1 VRRIFL
7 GKCAK
12 IPNLLLANNSEIM
25 KKSVEF
31 SKESI
36 TVIESGKKVVGQVFI
51 DQVSGKLTFKQ
62 FNRNKRKKDTVIMAL
77 ESGWL
82 KESATRMKFFS
93 SVKKAAGA
101 KCIGRAMNR
110 DLCISLNAMD
120 KYFETYGKEG
130 E

>member
-1 VRRIFL
+1 MRRIFL

-62 FNRNKRKKDTVIMAL
+62 FNRNKRKKDIVIMAL

-82 KESATRMKFFS
+82 KESQTRMKFYS
-93 SVKKAAGA
+93 SVKKSVGA
-101 KCIGRAMNR
+101 KCIRRAMNR
-110 DLCISLNAMD
+110 DLMASMDAMD
-120 KYFETYGKEG
+120 KVLKENC
-130 E
+130 

>member
-1 VRRIFL
+1 
-7 GKCAK
+7 
-12 IPNLLLANNSEIM
+12 M

-62 FNRNKRKKDTVIMAL
+62 FNRNKRKKDIVIMAL

-82 KESATRMKFFS
+82 KESQTRMKFYS
-93 SVKKAAGA
+93 SVKKSVGA
-101 KCIGRAMNR
+101 KCIRRAMNR
-110 DLCISLNAMD
+110 DLMASMDAMD
-120 KYFETYGKEG
+120 KVLKENC
-130 E
+130 

>member
-1 VRRIFL
+1 
-7 GKCAK
+7 
-12 IPNLLLANNSEIM
+12 M

-62 FNRNKRKKDTVIMAL
+62 FNRNKRKKDNVIMAL

-82 KESATRMKFFS
+82 KESRTRMKFYS
-93 SVKKAAGA
+93 SVKKSVGA
-101 KCIGRAMNR
+101 KCIRRAMNR
-110 DLCISLNAMD
+110 DLMASMDAMD
-120 KYFETYGKEG
+120 KVLNENC
-130 E
+130 

>member
-1 VRRIFL
+1 MRRIFL

-36 TVIESGKKVVGQVFI
+36 TGIESGKKVVGQVFI
-51 DQVSGKLTFKQ
+51 DQISGKLTFKQ

-82 KESATRMKFFS
+82 KESRTRMKFYS
-93 SVKKAAGA
+93 SVKKTVGA
-101 KCIGRAMNR
+101 RCIRRAMDR
-110 DLCISLNAMD
+110 DFTAGMDAM
-120 KYFETYGKEG
+120 ETYLASCGKE
-130 E
+130 EK